1 MIQNLIAEKSNVEDN
16 SIYVTFNQYLKSHI
30 DEMKK
35 KPILDSKG
43 EDVGQFCE

>member
-1 MIQNLIAEKSNVEDN
+1 MVVDRANVEDN
-16 SIYVTFNQYLKSHI
+16 SIYVNFNSYLRSHI

-43 EDVGQFCE
+43 EDIG